1 MRLSENQV
9 EAIRRTVAETFGTD
23 AQVWLFGSRVDDSK
37 RGGDIDL
44 LIRLAPAIS
53 DNLLLRK
60 IRLLVQLELALGEC
74 KVDIVIEQNGDTRPI
89 VQVAHQTGI
98 RL

>member
-1 MRLSENQV
+1 MQLSENQV

-37 RGGDIDL
+37 CGGDIDL
-44 LIRLAPAIS
+44 LIRPDPAIS

-60 IRLLVQLELALGEC
+60 IRLLVQLELALGEL
-74 KVDIVIEQNGDTRPI
+74 KVDIVIEQSNDTRPI